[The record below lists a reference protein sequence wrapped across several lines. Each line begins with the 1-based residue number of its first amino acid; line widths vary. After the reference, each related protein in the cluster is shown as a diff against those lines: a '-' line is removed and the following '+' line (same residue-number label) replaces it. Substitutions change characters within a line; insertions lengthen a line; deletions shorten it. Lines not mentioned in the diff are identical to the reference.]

1 MGFLAGTEIFDF
13 ANKITRIAELAV
25 NGGEADIGDIIHLFE
40 ALHDL
45 FADGSGGISRP
56 YFCSNSSMTLSTVFS
71 MSSGLTGRFSHAFW
85 KPRTSLRR
93 SKGS

>member
-1 MGFLAGTEIFDF
+1 MERTSQFSLKRAGEPPGRVTKGRAEEMDFLAGTEIFDF

-45 FADGSGGISRP
+45 FANGSGGNFPAI
-56 YFCSNSSMTLSTVFS
+56 L
-71 MSSGLTGRFSHAFW
+71 L
-85 KPRTSLRR
+85 L
-93 SKGS
+93 